1 MKNTILTTALFLA
14 LFSTLQGQIEIQINY
29 SNSSCFCEGEEQ
41 EPFEVIAEGN
51 SGPFFFVWSGPDG
64 YTSFAKEPADIT
76 KAGEYTL
83 EVYNAYSCSFP
94 YSVLLEPCPGPQF
107 QFTQN
112 SCIGEIELHIEEGT
126 PPFLVNWFNHDTSE
140 SIGQSGTSITVGDG
154 AYFAEVTD
162 GNECIW
168 QTQVIEMEFDSAP
181 LELEAI
187 VNSVTCASATDG
199 SITINITNGTPEY
212 SFNWFLLGPN
222 GSPLPIDVADPS
234 SNILDQIGMGLYN
247 VIVED
252 QDGCGGF
259 LLEIEVG
266 QEPLIE
272 TQPPFI
278 TQTKVFA
285 EIQGA
290 PKLIYQGNWQDNVD
304 GCFELQV
311 QEDLDVG
318 QEEIFAIQQGADL
331 TIQVFTNVPM
341 QWMTVSLPGTA
352 AFELG
357 VTSFP
362 GSGQSWTFDLGSVPE
377 ISMGSNGVEQ
387 ILSFAGID
395 NSGNT
400 LPLLNPLALLDNTD
414 NCFELPVQQADCS
427 WEPPYSEG
435 NDNSHIVVI
444 QGCSGLSAPTSSL
457 CPNISAVSACG
468 ESDGSIVFRG
478 GCSFGGV
485 LPYTYIWSNGTTTLN
500 NDNLSGGEYTLSVTD
515 AIGCQGAFEYFVP
528 SYGEPLVDQSQTS
541 VVNSCSGQNNGR
553 IIVALSLI
561 DPDNSGNEPPIDA
574 SFEWSNGVT
583 VQNDV
588 FSIQENLSP
597 GTYTVTITN
606 LATQCSI
613 VEDFTVQEV
622 ASDAPLNVAAETLGD
637 ICYGSS
643 GGSVK
648 LTITGGIPP
657 YYRNGAEISGS
668 ILQINQQYP
677 EGQHCETITD
687 HCGESYQVCFDIEVI
702 ESSVFSILLSD
713 INHVSSTGADDGSA
727 SISVVPDGDY
737 SYQWLPYSAFLGT
750 NPSIEGLDV
759 GSYTVRVKDNLSGCT
774 EFLTIEIQ
782 ECVDVPDFDVNLFG
796 GFIDPANQSEP
807 VAFYAS
813 ISEDGQPLSF
823 VPTNYVIQW
832 SINGTPVD
840 HQGFQLFVSPT
851 LLLSDDDPVVQVVVD
866 NGCTVKFASREIYNC
881 QNDAAAID
889 FFVAEEIKPCSGSS
903 EGEIQIVIPN
913 IYLTSTPENL
923 SVEVLV
929 AGVAVPIELLPYAEG
944 TAFTAT
950 VGGLSSGSY
959 DFIVNVGA
967 DCQATFTYELGE
979 SAPEPVYDRYEN
991 EPEPAC
997 IYKLFCGEGQ
1007 EVGETSQVPILGV
1020 ENAEKRKC
1028 RIPIECNNEAT
1039 GYYKEYEVVTC
1050 RVAQY
1055 EEILQIIEVNPGD
1068 YGYTQEYIDWLQW
1081 YIQFNRLKDC
1091 DRIRFCRGTLE
1102 PISFSSWGSGD
1113 IVGQATLG
1121 NGCVRYNCSGWFG
1134 LSFFTVCGDDLDCT
1148 TLPFISLQEPPEP
1161 NLFCP
1166 NVVSFNLYGLL
1177 NAMDNGLLDQDT
1189 EFWTSTLYT
1198 ELLNFQPENTDA
1210 AKCMEVVFCKE
1221 GYEFKYFNT
1230 YSPIET
1236 LCGNVNISQYNPTQ
1250 VTNED
1255 FSDWFGNQQ
1264 SFEPVEEIT
1273 LQTCEVISSILN
1285 ENGIP
1290 IRDVIR
1296 CRTQECDEFGSG
1308 VVTDDCTSIHVID
1321 YSDLSDIFNIDNFAP
1336 SDTTTYFFRDNFGA
1350 ERLRSLSML
1359 TFEGRT
1365 IPKPIIDASLD
1376 KRVYYDFLPFS
1387 EVAMKREDNGLVA
1400 QIENWDTH
1408 QSLYVFEET
1417 QGISISYEDSIT
1429 TWVNILNPSIDSALI
1444 INEVALAGE
1453 GFIQIT
1459 GEFKG
1464 SLSWGEE
1471 DLISSENMS
1480 LFILQLD
1487 LFGQVIGLDFV
1498 EGINTTN
1505 RNATMSTESD
1515 GSGVLLTKMGSS
1527 NNSEVILNGAGIG
1540 NVPSFDA
1547 NGLGVILWDAA
1558 TRAFSTLKFL
1568 DISETSTLIG
1578 AVQKEGKTMLM
1589 LKGTRSDGISSF
1601 ENKLQIPMDSTSST
1615 LVYLNTDGE
1624 MLWSKD
1630 IFGEQ
1635 VYNIETVFMENGGV
1649 AIGITY
1655 SGTIAVDGNEFT
1667 SNGGL
1672 DILIL
1677 TLSSTG
1683 DLLSS
1688 NPYGS
1693 QDSETIE
1700 VMFIDSDILYFG
1712 GHFFGSETTRYVGN
1726 KIFKDFSP
1734 FGPEVYMSE
1743 IFLNQPQMTMTASE
1757 EPIKKDIFVP
1767 KTLEDQLNL
1776 TNVYP
1781 NPSSGEIHLSIFA
1794 KESLQQVQLEM
1805 TDMTGRTVENWGRLP
1820 LVKGSNNLNITP
1832 SPLIGPGVYLLK
1844 IIPVNQPQQTI
1855 ITKII
1860 RL

>member
-1 MKNTILTTALFLA
+1 MKYTITTVLFVALLSA
-14 LFSTLQGQIEIQINY
+14 LQAQIGIELNLQPGD
-29 SNSSCFCEGEEQ
+29 CFCEGTPQ
-41 EPFEVIAEGN
+41 QPFSVTAEGN
-51 SGPFFFVWSGPDG
+51 AGPFTYEWSSPNG
-64 YTSFAKEPADIT
+64 YSSTAKEPDDIVL
-76 KAGEYTL
+76 AGEYTL
-83 EVYNAYSCSFP
+83 EVYNAYACSFT
-94 YSVLLEPCPGPQF
+94 YSVVLEACPGPQF

-112 SCIGEIELHIEEGT
+112 SCIGEIELHIEEGA
-126 PPFLVNWFNHDTSE
+126 PPFSVNWFNHDTSE

-252 QDGCGGF
+252 QNGCGGF

-278 TQTKVFA
+278 NQTKVFA
-285 EIQGA
+285 EVQGA
-290 PKLIYQGNWQDNVD
+290 PKLIYQGNWQDNGD

-395 NSGNT
+395 NSGNA

-648 LTITGGIPP
+648 LTITGGVPP

-668 ILQINQQYP
+668 ILQINHQYP

-702 ESSVFSILLSD
+702 ESSIFTIFLAD
-713 INHVSSTGADDGSA
+713 IDHVSSSGANDGSA

-737 SYQWLPYSAFLGT
+737 SYQWLPYSSFLGT
-750 NPSIEGLDV
+750 NPSVDGLEA
-759 GSYTVRVKDNLSGCT
+759 GNYTVRVEDNLSGCT
-774 EFLTIEIQ
+774 QVLDIQIQ
-782 ECVDVPDFDVNLFG
+782 ECKDVPDFDVNLFG

-807 VAFYAS
+807 VSFYAS
-813 ISEDGQPLSF
+813 ITEDGQPLTF
-823 VPTNYVIQW
+823 VPSNYVIQW

-991 EPEPAC
+991 EPAPAC

-1007 EVGETSQVPILGV
+1007 EVGETSQVPILDLD
-1020 ENAEKRKC
+1020 NAEKRKC
-1028 RIPIECNNEAT
+1028 RVPIVCNNEAT

-1055 EEILQIIEVNPGD
+1055 EDILQIIEANNPGD
-1068 YGYTQEYIDWLQW
+1068 YGFLPGYIDELQHH
-1081 YIQFNRLKDC
+1081 IQPEKDC
-1091 DRIRFCRGTLE
+1091 AWVKFCTGTLE
-1102 PISFSSWGSGD
+1102 VIATWGNWNGN
-1113 IVGQATLG
+1113 IVDQVVLP
-1121 NGCVRYNCSGWFG
+1121 NGCTRYRCSGGFFG
-1134 LSFFTVCGDDLDCT
+1134 LNSSFKVCPNDNSGCN
-1148 TLPFISLQEPPEP
+1148 TLPFISLQEPPQP
-1161 NLFCP
+1161 DLFCP

-1177 NAMDNGLLDQDT
+1177 NAMDNGLLDEDT
-1189 EFWTSTLYT
+1189 EFWTSTLYN
-1198 ELLNFQPENTDA
+1198 ELLNFQPENPDA

-1230 YSPIET
+1230 YSQIET
-1236 LCGNVNISQYNPTQ
+1236 LCNDVNILQYNPTQ
-1250 VTNED
+1250 IPDTNPFDDNGSEVT
-1255 FSDWFGNQQ
+1255 
-1264 SFEPVEEIT
+1264 FEPVEEIT
-1273 LQTCEVISSILN
+1273 LPTCEVVSGIVN
-1285 ENGIP
+1285 ENGELIQE
-1290 IRDVIR
+1290 VIR
-1296 CRTQECDEFGSG
+1296 CRTEECDKYETSI
-1308 VVTDDCTSIHVID
+1308 VLDDCTSIHIIN
-1321 YSDLSDIFNIDNFAP
+1321 YGDLSDIFNIDNLVP
-1336 SDTTTYFFRDNFGA
+1336 SDTMICFMQDNYGA
-1350 ERLRSLSML
+1350 ERLRSLSTL
-1359 TFEGRT
+1359 TFEGMT
-1365 IPKPIIDASLD
+1365 IPKPVLDASLN
-1376 KRVYYDFLPFS
+1376 RRIFYDFTPFS
-1387 EVAMKREDNGLVA
+1387 EGTLKREDNGLIT

-1480 LFILQLD
+1480 LFIIQLD

-1527 NNSEVILNGAGIG
+1527 NSSEVILNGAGIG

-1630 IFGEQ
+1630 IFGEE

-1649 AIGITY
+1649 AVGITY
-1655 SGTIAVDGNEFT
+1655 SSTIAVDGNEFT

-1683 DLLSS
+1683 DLLSF

-1734 FGPEVYMSE
+1734 YGPEVYMSE
-1743 IFLNQPQMTMTASE
+1743 IFLNQPQMTASE
-1757 EPIKKDIFVP
+1757 KTTKKDIFVP
-1767 KTLEDQLNL
+1767 KTLENQLNL

-1781 NPSSGEIHLSIFA
+1781 NPSSGEIHLSIFSN
-1794 KESLQQVQLEM
+1794 ETQQQVLLEM
-1805 TDMTGRTVENWGRLP
+1805 TDMTGRTVENWGKLP

-1844 IIPVNQPQQTI
+1844 IIPVNLPQQTI